1 MTVVIDK
8 QSSRMADN
16 KEEEVAIVGK
26 EVRSLIVR
34 HDATCNANIDRD
46 DDCHLECTLQL
57 LDEHFHKK
65 YSTMF

>member
-1 MTVVIDK
+1 
-8 QSSRMADN
+8 MADN

-57 LDEHFHKK
+57 LDEHFRKNMQK
-65 YSTMF
+65 YFNNIT